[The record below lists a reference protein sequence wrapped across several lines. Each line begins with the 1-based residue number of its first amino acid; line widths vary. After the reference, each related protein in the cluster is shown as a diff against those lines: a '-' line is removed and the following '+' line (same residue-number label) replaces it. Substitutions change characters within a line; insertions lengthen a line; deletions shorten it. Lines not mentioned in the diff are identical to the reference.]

1 MPEQSSHQQLVRLH
15 EIILKERECAK
26 ALAMDEM
33 MAVTREKE
41 ELLRTMNPLKNLN
54 PEDRSFAEKIQAE
67 NRRNAY
73 LFWSTLNWIRDTMEF
88 FGRQTVPAAYTAG
101 GYITKNSGGGRLLS
115 GKV

>member
-1 MPEQSSHQQLVRLH
+1 MPEQSSHEQLVRLH

-33 MAVTREKE
+33 MAVTKEKE
-41 ELLRTMNPLKNLN
+41 ELIRTMPPLKNLN
-54 PEDRSFAEKIQAE
+54 HTDRSFAEKIQAE

-73 LFWSTLNWIRDTMEF
+73 LFWSTLNWIRETMEF
-88 FGRQTVPAAYTAG
+88 FGRQTVPAGYTAG